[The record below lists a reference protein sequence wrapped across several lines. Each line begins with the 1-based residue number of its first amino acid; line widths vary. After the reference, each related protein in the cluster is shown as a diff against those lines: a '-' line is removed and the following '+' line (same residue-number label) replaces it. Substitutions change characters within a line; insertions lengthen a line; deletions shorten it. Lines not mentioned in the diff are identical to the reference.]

1 MLQLMR
7 RCRVASS
14 FAAPFLANPR
24 EEFIEPNCYHNALS
38 NIEFTWDVRKARSNF
53 DKHGVSFE
61 EAEGVFVDPLK
72 MTQSDVEHSD
82 FSFR

>member
-1 MLQLMR
+1 MEYTFDWDRQK
-7 RCRVASS
+7 A
-14 FAAPFLANPR
+14 
-24 EEFIEPNCYHNALS
+24 ES
-38 NIEFTWDVRKARSNF
+38 NIL
-53 DKHGVSFE
+53 KHGVSFE